1 MTIYNVEN
9 RKFMSKQLL
18 LNKIRYLALGF
29 ILGVIYMSVIS
40 KVTFTNEG
48 VHNDTA
54 VDIFTFSYYR
64 RLLKEMIQDRYLVLK
79 VVDFI
84 RLARKGMLPDDK
96 VIVILRHDVD
106 FSINSAKT
114 MSKIEY
120 EYGIRSTYYI
130 RTRGPYN
137 ILEKSNSEWL
147 RWLYANNFEIGLHY
161 ETLFFADYN
170 FSVAEDLLIKDVNLL
185 RDIVPVYTICSHG
198 NIAKPTYVN
207 YEILTRNPNLLDE
220 LELEG
225 EAYLTIRDIVRSC
238 DRTYRY
244 LSDTNGRWIDWIKEL
259 ENSDPGS
266 IIYILIHPDWWREG
280 N

>member
-1 MTIYNVEN
+1 
-9 RKFMSKQLL
+9 
-18 LNKIRYLALGF
+18 
-29 ILGVIYMSVIS
+29 
-40 KVTFTNEG
+40 
-48 VHNDTA
+48 
-54 VDIFTFSYYR
+54 
-64 RLLKEMIQDRYLVLK
+64 
-79 VVDFI
+79 
-84 RLARKGMLPDDK
+84 
-96 VIVILRHDVD
+96 
-106 FSINSAKT
+106 

-130 RTRGPYN
+130 RTRGPYS

-161 ETLFFADYN
+161 KTLFFADYN
-170 FSVAEDLLIKDVNLL
+170 FSAAEDLLIKDVNLL

-198 NIAKPTYVN
+198 NIAKQTYVN
-207 YEILTRNPNLLDE
+207 YEILIRNPNLIE
-220 LELEG
+220 KLELEG

-259 ENSDPGS
+259 ENSDLGS